1 LESDVKRVIGNI
13 FNQMADALETGTFGR
28 KIRVGLTTLGS
39 EHGVDELVSG
49 AEIAAHDDPMIDVV
63 LIGSGGNSGLKTVE
77 AQNEEAMYKEMEKL
91 LDAGDLDCC
100 VTLHYN
106 FPIGVSTVGKVIT
119 PGSGRPIYLATTTG
133 TTAVDR
139 VEAMI
144 RNTVYGIAA
153 AKADGI
159 PNPTVGILN
168 VDGARQ
174 VERALVE
181 MRDNGYNI
189 NFTQSL
195 RKDGGYV
202 MRGNDLLAGTP
213 NIMVTDTLT
222 GNLLVKVFSAFTTG
236 GNYESIGYGYGPG
249 VGEGYSRIILIL
261 SRASGAPVV
270 ANAIKY
276 AANLVRGGLVYIAS
290 REIEAAKKAGMEEII
305 SGLKK
310 GRARADS
317 SEKAAPPPQK
327 VVTAAISG
335 IDVMELDNAVDV
347 LWQNKIY
354 AETGMGCT
362 GPVVMVS
369 EEDIEDAQK
378 LLTQHGYAVKAES
391 C

>member
-1 LESDVKRVIGNI
+1 MESDVKRVIGNI

>member
-1 LESDVKRVIGNI
+1 
-13 FNQMADALETGTFGR
+13 MADALETGTFGR

-49 AEIAAHDDPMIDVV
+49 AEMAAHDDPMIDVV
-63 LIGSGGNSGLKTVE
+63 LIGSGGNSGLETVE

-144 RNTVYGIAA
+144 RNAVYGIAA

-236 GNYESIGYGYGPG
+236 GNYESTGYGYGPG
-249 VGEGYSRIILIL
+249 VGE
-261 SRASGAPVV
+261 
-270 ANAIKY
+270 AI
-276 AANLVRGGLVYIAS
+276 
-290 REIEAAKKAGMEEII
+290 RE
-305 SGLKK
+305 
-310 GRARADS
+310 
-317 SEKAAPPPQK
+317 
-327 VVTAAISG
+327 
-335 IDVMELDNAVDV
+335 
-347 LWQNKIY
+347 
-354 AETGMGCT
+354 
-362 GPVVMVS
+362 
-369 EEDIEDAQK
+369 
-378 LLTQHGYAVKAES
+378 
-391 C
+391 

>member
-1 LESDVKRVIGNI
+1 LESDVKKIIGSV

-39 EHGVDELVSG
+39 EHGVDELVRG
-49 AEIAAHDDPMIDVV
+49 AELAAHEDPMIDVV
-63 LIGSGGNSGLKTVE
+63 LVGSGGSSNLETVE
-77 AQNEEAMYKEMEKL
+77 AQNEDVMYKEMEKL
-91 LDAGDLDCC
+91 LDAGELDCC
-100 VTLHYN
+100 VTLHYS

-119 PGSGRPIYLATTTG
+119 PGIGRPMYLATTTG

-144 RNTVYGIAA
+144 RNAIYGIAT

-174 VERALVE
+174 VERALVQ

-213 NIMVTDTLT
+213 DVMVTDTLT
-222 GNLLVKVFSAFTTG
+222 GNLLMKIFSAYTTG
-236 GNYESIGYGYGPG
+236 GNYEATGYGYGPG
-249 VGEGYSRIILIL
+249 VGEDYSRIILIL

-276 AANLVRGGLVYIAS
+276 GADLVRGGLVRMATEEIKAS
-290 REIEAAKKAGMEEII
+290 KIAGMDQII

-310 GRARADS
+310 DKQSTDSRAEVAQ
-317 SEKAAPPPQK
+317 PPKK
-327 VVTAAISG
+327 VVTSAISW
-335 IDVMELDNAVDV
+335 IDIMDLDNAVEV
-347 LWQNKIY
+347 LWRNKLY

-369 EEDIEDAQK
+369 EEDLEAAQK
-378 LLTQHGYAVKAES
+378 LLEQHGYAAKAEQ